1 MAEIYGRV
9 SGRDA
14 GRYRRSVSP
23 GARRL
28 PSLHGLLLGR
38 RAEVPEDHG
47 EPWTRGIDEI
57 GIIQNTIYR
66 LTVHYTQ

>member
-1 MAEIYGRV
+1 MAEVHGRV

-14 GRYRRSVSP
+14 GRYRGQVSP
-23 GARRL
+23 GARGL

-47 EPWTRGIDEI
+47 EPRTRGIDDDKKTTLHS
-57 GIIQNTIYR
+57 IQAKRN
-66 LTVHYTQ
+66 